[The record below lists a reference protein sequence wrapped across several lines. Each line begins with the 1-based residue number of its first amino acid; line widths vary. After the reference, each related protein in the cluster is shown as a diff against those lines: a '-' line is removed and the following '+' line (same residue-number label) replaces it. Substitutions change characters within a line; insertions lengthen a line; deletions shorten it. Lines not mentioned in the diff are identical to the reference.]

1 MKLQLY
7 VLRQLGTAFLFAVAG
22 VLFIALPGIAVTT
35 VHKMPL
41 ADASV
46 LMRYVP
52 LVLENLAPYVLPI
65 CFLLAV
71 VATYGRL
78 ASDREWTAI
87 QMAGVQPLKMLLPA
101 LGMALVLGAG
111 TYWMVTQEL
120 PKAKSRQRAALV
132 QAAASSLQN
141 LQPGRTTLNFQGFF
155 LRANWRDLNDQS
167 VLHEVL
173 IRRPDEEGNSRIDV
187 FAKKAHIRSVDGE
200 LRVDLYDWTWLSTE
214 EGLDGWSDH
223 GFIRY
228 PLDSLVESEE
238 RGDNRP
244 KYMTNTQ
251 IREELA
257 GLAAREDVEVS
268 QAEGEEEA
276 GTHPG
281 PMPLAALV
289 VQGEPDM
296 ATGADAGQPDAG
308 DGKAEQGTEA
318 TNEIAEAEESEEA
331 KAPEGPT
338 EEMIQDRLRK
348 LRFQLHHRTA
358 MSTAFLLFL
367 GLGAPT
373 GLLLRRGTQLG
384 ALSVAVGFGLVYYV
398 LSMRVGKELGRG
410 GAVPPW
416 VGAWITPLLFSVAS
430 VILLRKAMRR

>member
-7 VLRQLGTAFLFAVAG
+7 VLRQLGTSFLFAVAG

-65 CFLLAV
+65 CYLLAV

-78 ASDREWTAI
+78 AADREWTAI
-87 QMAGVQPLKMLLPA
+87 QMAGVQPLKMLMPA
-101 LGMALVLGAG
+101 FGLALVLGAG

-155 LRANWRDLNDQS
+155 LRANWRDLDDQS

-214 EGLDGWSDH
+214 EGFDGWSDH

-228 PLDSLVESEE
+228 PLDSLVESED

-251 IREELA
+251 IRRELGEISGREDLTVVAAA
-257 GLAAREDVEVS
+257 GLLPQGGSTADGGDAP
-268 QAEGEEEA
+268 EEITDDTDA
-276 GTHPG
+276 PNS
-281 PMPLAALV
+281 V
-289 VQGEPDM
+289 
-296 ATGADAGQPDAG
+296 DAGPTP
-308 DGKAEQGTEA
+308 E
-318 TNEIAEAEESEEA
+318 EIS
-331 KAPEGPT
+331 
-338 EEMIQDRLRK
+338 DRLRK
-348 LRFQLHHRTA
+348 LKFQLHHRAA

-398 LSMRVGKELGRG
+398 LSMRVGKELGHG
-410 GAVPPW
+410 GSLPPW
-416 VGAWITPLLFSVAS
+416 FGAWITPVLFSAAS
-430 VILLRKAMRR
+430 VFLLRKAMRR